1 MGSASALPS
10 LWQVLPHGIARAA
23 ALVSEV
29 AKPPDLGG
37 RSKASYKPESQRG
50 WRPFGHHVHGED
62 VVSTAPPPYLPSWLQ
77 AERRQA
83 HRKTSL
89 PQSGSLCALQVVQLR
104 WHGQNDVLMWS
115 FLLLVLLA
123 AAIRHLLL
131 TVASQH
137 QSSLQIMSSALCW
150 LCISTAAVLI
160 NW

>member
-10 LWQVLPHGIARAA
+10 LWQVLPHGVTRAA

-29 AKPPDLGG
+29 EKPPDLEE
-37 RSKASYKPESQRG
+37 RAKASDKPESQRE
-50 WRPFGHHVHGED
+50 WRPFGRHVRRED
-62 VVSTAPPPYLPSWLQ
+62 VVSTAPPSYLPSWFQ
-77 AERRQA
+77 AELRQA
-83 HRKTSL
+83 HRINL
-89 PQSGSLCALQVVQLR
+89 PPSGSLGVSQVVQLR

-131 TVASQH
+131 TASSQQ
-137 QSSLQIMSSALCW
+137 QSSLQLMGSALCW
-150 LCISTAAVLI
+150 LCVSAAAVLI